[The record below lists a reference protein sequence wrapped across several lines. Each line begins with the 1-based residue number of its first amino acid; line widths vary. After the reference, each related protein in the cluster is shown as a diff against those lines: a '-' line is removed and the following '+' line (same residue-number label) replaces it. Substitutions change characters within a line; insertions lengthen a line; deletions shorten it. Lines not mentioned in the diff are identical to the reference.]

1 MVTKVKKCNFH
12 VNFPVKHS
20 LGYSNFHNLLKHESS
35 WKSLSVTFP
44 FTFWRVSI
52 QNILNMNNS
61 SAVCF
66 CSLAVRSTAGC
77 IYAHFYLSIQN
88 ILKKCASSTLAA
100 ASHLPLM
107 CSVSPRLFMHSG
119 SRHAFKWCLCVARA
133 DKADLQEEAGALRH
147 GGEGRDGRHRR

>member
-12 VNFPVKHS
+12 VNFPVKDS
-20 LGYSNFHNLLKHESS
+20 LGYSNFHNLLEHGSS
-35 WKSLSVTFP
+35 WKSLSVTSP

-61 SAVCF
+61 SAVF
-66 CSLAVRSTAGC
+66 CVASLFGLLQDVYMHIFIYRFKTFSKSVRAALWLQRRIFHWCVWFPQGC
-77 IYAHFYLSIQN
+77 LCIQE
-88 ILKKCASSTLAA
+88 
-100 ASHLPLM
+100 
-107 CSVSPRLFMHSG
+107 VDMH
-119 SRHAFKWCLCVARA
+119 FKWCLCVARA